1 MCARKGGADDSVVS
15 YVCPRD
21 ATVGRSHGLGW
32 SVTFPA
38 MTSSAST
45 PVPDPAPPP
54 STRPDALSAAEGLD
68 AAMRRDFVVVIPAFD
83 EAPVIEATIHS
94 LMACF
99 EMYGLEGDVLL
110 VDDGSSD
117 GTAELALA
125 AADGWSHLKVVR
137 HRANQGK
144 TEAMLTASLHTD
156 RTFMVLYDADL
167 QHAPDEIPRFLRELQ
182 DGWDIVTGRKIGAY
196 GKRAV
201 SSVYNALSRRV
212 FRVPVSDLNSMKA
225 FRREIL
231 DEVTLRH
238 DWHRF
243 FVVLAHARG
252 WTVTEIDIALHPRRA
267 GVSKYQGPGRVLVG
281 VLDLLSVAFLLRFG
295 RKPLLFFG
303 TPGVAMLGLGV
314 VVGLVALW
322 LRFVQGFGFRPFL
335 YLVILLVTVGVLL
348 IGVGFLGE
356 LVAQLREENV
366 SLRRLDRSR
375 ESE

>member
-1 MCARKGGADDSVVS
+1 
-15 YVCPRD
+15 
-21 ATVGRSHGLGW
+21 
-32 SVTFPA
+32 
-38 MTSSAST
+38 MTISASA
-45 PVPDPAPPP
+45 PVPDPAPSG
-54 STRPDALSAAEGLD
+54 STRPDALAAAHGLD
-68 AAMRRDFVVVIPAFD
+68 AVMRRDFVVVVPAFD
-83 EAPVIEATIHS
+83 EAPVIEATIRA
-94 LMACF
+94 LRDCF
-99 EMYGLEGDVLL
+99 EMYNLEGEVLL
-110 VDDGSSD
+110 VDDGSTD
-117 GTAELALA
+117 GTAELALEA
-125 AADGWSHLKVVR
+125 AEGWANLQVVR

-144 TEAMLTASLHTD
+144 TEAMLTASLHSD

-182 DGWDIVTGRKIGAY
+182 DGWDIVTGRKVGAY
-196 GKRAV
+196 DKRGV

-231 DEVTLRH
+231 GEVTLRH

-252 WTVTEIDIALHPRRA
+252 WTVSEIDITLHPRRA
-267 GVSKYQGPGRVLVG
+267 GVSKYQGPGRVVVG

-303 TPGVAMLGLGV
+303 VPGAAMLGLGM

-335 YLVILLVTVGVLL
+335 YLVMLLVTVGVLL

-366 SLRRLDRSR
+366 ALRRLEQSP